1 MLKVLLWWQLKAG
14 LPRLINMKKINAKT
28 AQELTSHY
36 DAIDE
41 NAFELLQ
48 PELTP
53 DEYINKLLEKEY
65 FADSIIFLA
74 HALPKREAIWWA
86 CLCAKIVTDNDTKA
100 DDLASLTMSE
110 KWVYEPDDKKR
121 RMCGTLAEKGE
132 YKSAQNWAAAAV
144 FWSGGSIT
152 KEDEPAMEPA
162 PYLYAHAVSG
172 AILNA
177 VGMSDTDDIDTQFQQ
192 FIKHG
197 LNIADGGNG

>member
-1 MLKVLLWWQLKAG
+1 
-14 LPRLINMKKINAKT
+14 MKKIKAKT
-28 AQELTSHY
+28 AQEFTEHY

-41 NAFELLQ
+41 QAFELLQ

-53 DEYINKLLEKEY
+53 EEYINKLLEKEY
-65 FADSIIFLA
+65 FADSVIFLA

-86 CLCAKIVTDNDTKA
+86 CLCSKIVTNDDTKA
-100 DDLASLTMSE
+100 DDLASLSMSE
-110 KWVYEPDDKKR
+110 KWVYEPDDNKR

-132 YKSAQNWAAAAV
+132 YKSAQNWTAAAV

-152 KEDEPAMEPA
+152 DEGEPAMEPA

-177 VGMSDTDDIDTQFQQ
+177 VGVSGADDIDVQFQE
-192 FIKHG
+192 FIKSG

>member
-1 MLKVLLWWQLKAG
+1 
-14 LPRLINMKKINAKT
+14 MKKINAKT
-28 AQELTSHY
+28 AQELTAHY
-36 DAIDE
+36 DAIED
-41 NAFELLQ
+41 NALELLQ
-48 PELTP
+48 PDITP
-53 DEYINKLLEKEY
+53 DEYIKKLIDKCY
-65 FADSIIFLA
+65 FADSIVFLA
-74 HALPKREAIWWA
+74 HGLPKREAIWWA
-86 CLCAKIVTDNDTKA
+86 CLCAKVVTNKDTKA
-100 DDLASLTMSE
+100 DDLASLTMAE

-177 VGMSDTDDIDTQFQQ
+177 VGASEADDIDMQFQE
-192 FIKHG
+192 FIDHG

>member
-1 MLKVLLWWQLKAG
+1 MLKVLLWLQLKVE

-28 AQELTSHY
+28 AKELTAHY

-41 NAFELLQ
+41 DALELLQ

-53 DEYINKLLEKEY
+53 EEYIKKLMDNEF
-65 FADSIIFLA
+65 FADSIIFLS
-74 HALPKREAIWWA
+74 HGLPKREAIWWA
-86 CLCAKIVTDNDTKA
+86 CLCAKAVTDKDTKA
-100 DDLASLTMSE
+100 DDLASLTMAE
-110 KWVYEPDDKKR
+110 KWVYEPDNKKR

-177 VGMSDTDDIDTQFQQ
+177 VGMSDVDDIDIQFQQ
-192 FIKHG
+192 FIKRG

>member
-1 MLKVLLWWQLKAG
+1 
-14 LPRLINMKKINAKT
+14 MKKINAKT
-28 AQELTSHY
+28 ALELTSHY
-36 DAIDE
+36 DAINE
-41 NAFELLQ
+41 KAFELLQ

-53 DEYINKLLEKEY
+53 EEYIKKLLEEKY
-65 FADSIIFLA
+65 FADSVIFLA
-74 HALPKREAIWWA
+74 HSLPKREAIWWS
-86 CLCAKIVTDNDTKA
+86 CLCSKAVTNNETKA
-100 DDLASLTMSE
+100 DDLASLTMAE

-132 YKSAQNWAAAAV
+132 YKSAQNWTAAAV

-172 AILNA
+172 SILNA
-177 VGMSDTDDIDTQFQQ
+177 VGMSDADDIDDQFQQ

>member
-1 MLKVLLWWQLKAG
+1 
-14 LPRLINMKKINAKT
+14 MKKINAKT
-28 AQELTSHY
+28 AQELTVHY
-36 DAIDE
+36 DAIADD
-41 NAFELLQ
+41 AFELLESDLSPQ
-48 PELTP
+48 DYLNALI
-53 DEYINKLLEKEY
+53 DKQY

-86 CLCAKIVTDNDTKA
+86 CLCSKAVLTKETKA
-100 DDLASLTMSE
+100 DDLASLTMAE

-132 YKSAQNWAAAAV
+132 YKTAQNWTAAAV

-152 KEDEPAMEPA
+152 KEDDPAMEPA

-177 VGMSDTDDIDTQFQQ
+177 VGMSEVDEIDMQFQQ
-192 FIKHG
+192 FIDHG

>member
-1 MLKVLLWWQLKAG
+1 MLKVQRWLLLKVAS
-14 LPRLINMKKINAKT
+14 PRLINMIKINAKT
-28 AQELTSHY
+28 AQELTIHY
-36 DAIDE
+36 DAIDDD
-41 NAFELLQ
+41 AFELLQ
-48 PELTP
+48 PETTP
-53 DEYINKLLEKEY
+53 EEYINKLIENEY

-74 HALPKREAIWWA
+74 HGLPKREAIWWA
-86 CLCAKIVTDNDTKA
+86 CLCAKVVTDKDTKA
-100 DDLASLTMSE
+100 DDLASLTMAE

-132 YKSAQNWAAAAV
+132 YKTAQNWAAAAV

-177 VGMSDTDDIDTQFQQ
+177 IGMSDTDDIDIQFQE

>member
-1 MLKVLLWWQLKAG
+1 MLKDLLWLQSKAV
-14 LPRLINMKKINAKT
+14 LQKLISMKKINAKT
-28 AQELTSHY
+28 AQELTTHY
-36 DAIDE
+36 DAIADD
-41 NAFELLQ
+41 AFDLLN
-48 PELTP
+48 PDLTP
-53 DEYINKLLEKEY
+53 EEYLNTLMGKEY
-65 FADSIIFLA
+65 FADSIVFLA

-86 CLCAKIVTDNDTKA
+86 CLCSKAVTNKNTKA
-100 DDLASLTMSE
+100 DDLASLTMAE

-132 YKSAQNWAAAAV
+132 YKTAQNWAAAAV

-177 VGMSDTDDIDTQFQQ
+177 VGASEADDIDMQFKE
-192 FIKHG
+192 FINSG

>member
-1 MLKVLLWWQLKAG
+1 MSKVLQWLLLKVG

-28 AQELTSHY
+28 AQELTVHY

-41 NAFELLQ
+41 NAFEFLDK
-48 PELTP
+48 ELSPKDYLNT
-53 DEYINKLLEKEY
+53 LLEKEY

-86 CLCAKIVTDNDTKA
+86 CLCSKAVTNKKTKA
-100 DDLASLTMSE
+100 DDLASLTMAE
-110 KWVYEPDDKKR
+110 KWVYEPDEKKR

-132 YKSAQNWAAAAV
+132 YRSAQNWAAAAV

-162 PYLYAHAVSG
+162 AYLYAHAVSG

-177 VGMSDTDDIDTQFQQ
+177 VGASVADDIDMQFQE
-192 FIKHG
+192 FIKQG

>member
-1 MLKVLLWWQLKAG
+1 MLKVLQWWQLKAA
-14 LPRLINMKKINAKT
+14 LLRLINMKKINAKT
-28 AQELTSHY
+28 AQELTIHY

-41 NAFELLQ
+41 NAFELLK
-48 PELTP
+48 PEQTP
-53 DEYINKLLEKEY
+53 AEYIDELLAKEY

-86 CLCAKIVTDNDTKA
+86 CLCAKVVTNDNTKA

-110 KWVYEPDDKKR
+110 KWVYEPDEKKR

-152 KEDEPAMEPA
+152 KEDEPAIEPA

-177 VGMSDTDDIDTQFQQ
+177 VGASETDKIDTQFQE
-192 FIKHG
+192 FINHG

>member
-1 MLKVLLWWQLKAG
+1 
-14 LPRLINMKKINAKT
+14 MKKINAKT
-28 AQELTSHY
+28 AKELTEHY
-36 DAIDE
+36 DAIEE
-41 NAFELLQ
+41 NAFDLLQ
-48 PELTP
+48 ADSTPE
-53 DEYINKLLEKEY
+53 EYINTLLEKEY

-86 CLCAKIVTDNDTKA
+86 CLCSKSMTNKKTKA
-100 DDLASLTMSE
+100 DDLASLTMAE
-110 KWVYEPDDKKR
+110 KWVYEPDEKIR

-132 YKSAQNWAAAAV
+132 YKSAQNWTAAAV

-162 PYLYAHAVSG
+162 AYLYAHAVSG

-177 VGMSDTDDIDTQFQQ
+177 VGASVADDIDMQFQE
-192 FIKHG
+192 FIKQG

>member
-1 MLKVLLWWQLKAG
+1 
-14 LPRLINMKKINAKT
+14 MKKINAKT
-28 AQELTSHY
+28 ALELTEHY
-36 DAIDE
+36 EAVADDAFD
-41 NAFELLQ
+41 
-48 PELTP
+48 
-53 DEYINKLLEKEY
+53 LLEPKLSPEEYLKALIDKEY
-65 FADSIIFLA
+65 FADAILLLA

-86 CLCAKIVTDNDTKA
+86 CLCSKAVTNDKTKA
-100 DDLASLTMSE
+100 DDLASLSMAE

-152 KEDEPAMEPA
+152 KEDEPAMEPT

-177 VGMSDTDDIDTQFQQ
+177 VGVSAADNIDTQFQE
-192 FIKHG
+192 FISHG
-197 LNIADGGNG
+197 INIADGGNG